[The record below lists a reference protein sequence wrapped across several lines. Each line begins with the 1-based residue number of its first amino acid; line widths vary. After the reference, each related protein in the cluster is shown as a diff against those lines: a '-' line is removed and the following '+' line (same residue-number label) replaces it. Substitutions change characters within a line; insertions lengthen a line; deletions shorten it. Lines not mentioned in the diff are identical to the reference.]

1 MRITWYGHACF
12 RLETEKLSIVTD
24 PYTPDRAGLERVT
37 DEVDV
42 VVMSS
47 AILLTRLIRT
57 LRCSQ
62 PLDSS

>member
-12 RLETEKLSIVTD
+12 RLEQRSSRSSTD

-37 DEVDV
+37 DEVNV

-47 AILLTRLIRT
+47 AVLLAGTYTSKCRSR
-57 LRCSQ
+57 
-62 PLDSS
+62 

>member
-12 RLETEKLSIVTD
+12 RLETEKLSIATD

-47 AILLTRLIRT
+47 ALDAAHST

-62 PLDSS
+62 ALGSS